1 MTGIYRSSFDALA
14 EELGAVAA
22 RVEREVRLQVAAALA
37 EVREELSGLRA
48 SKAEAELRAANAERA
63 FADQI
68 TARLAAVQDGAP
80 GPKGDPGEPGESIV
94 GPQGPPGENGAI
106 GEAGPQG
113 PPGESIRGAEGPMG
127 PPGDRG
133 DPGEAGSQGP
143 PGETVQ
149 GPEGRAGQQGPVG
162 EQGPPGERGIQG
174 EAAQVE
180 EFFAAPDDVSEQ
192 ISMAI
197 RLMAESSI
205 TAKSPPVVFNVN
217 LPAEKT
223 RSKTVTSRRGEDG
236 NNIYEIVETDGK

>member
-48 SKAEAELRAANAERA
+48 SKAEAELRAANAERT

-68 TARLAAVQDGAP
+68 TARLATVQDGAP

-94 GPQGPPGENGAI
+94 GPQGPPGDKGDP

-113 PPGESIRGAEGPMG
+113 PPGETIRGAEGPMG

-133 DPGEAGSQGP
+133 DPGEAGPQGP
-143 PGETVQ
+143 PGETIRGAEGQ
-149 GPEGRAGQQGPVG
+149 AGPAG

-174 EAAQVE
+174 ESAEVE

-192 ISMAI
+192 ISKAI